1 MRDYE
6 LTVLL
11 KPTLSDKELDKE
23 VKGLSELLSKAG
35 AKILRK
41 DDPKKQNLAYE
52 IAKAREAFYVFW
64 EFNLA
69 PVTVESLEQKLK
81 LNENVIRYLL
91 IKKE

>member
-11 KPTLSDKELDKE
+11 KPELSDKELDKE
-23 VKGLSELLSKAG
+23 VKGLAELLAKAG

-41 DDPKKQNLAYE
+41 DDPKKQKLAYV
-52 IAKAREAFYVFW
+52 IAKKGEAFYIFL
-64 EFNLA
+64 ELNLK
-69 PVTVESLEQKLK
+69 PEDVGEVEQKLK
-81 LNENVIRYLL
+81 LQENLIRYLL